1 MNVFIVAL
9 YAVNIFFILLTLDAI
24 WYMIVNIIRHK
35 LLEKNIREI
44 LDGAD

>member
-35 LLEKNIREI
+35 LKEGKYEAGKERE
-44 LDGAD
+44 